1 MLEGTREIPAP
12 PYMLHW
18 LAALPHRTMT
28 NKNTGRVTANP
39 WWALRRI
46 VTGHSGDRDRQ
57 PYSADGGMNEATS
70 SLTRAGAVGVVNEKV
85 FDLATAVAV

>member
-1 MLEGTREIPAP
+1 MAATKMLEGTREIPAP

-39 WWALRRI
+39 WWVLRRI
-46 VTGHSGDRDRQ
+46 VTDNPIQ
-57 PYSADGGMNEATS
+57 QMAA
-70 SLTRAGAVGVVNEKV
+70 
-85 FDLATAVAV
+85 